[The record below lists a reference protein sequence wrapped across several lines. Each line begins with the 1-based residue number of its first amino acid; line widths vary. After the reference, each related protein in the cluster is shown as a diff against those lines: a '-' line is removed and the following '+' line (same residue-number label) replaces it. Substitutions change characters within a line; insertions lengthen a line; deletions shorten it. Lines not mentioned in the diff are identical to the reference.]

1 MIIVATDGYA
11 INPGDLSW
19 DAIAALGDLTVYE
32 RTSAELLVERCKEAE
47 IILPNKTPVS
57 RIQIGQLPLLK
68 LISVMATGYNVIDIS
83 AANEKNIVVCNIPT
97 YGTASVAQHTIA
109 LLLELTNHI
118 GLHADSVAAGDWQR
132 SKDWAYAK
140 TPLIELSGKTLGI
153 VGFGNIGQQTAR
165 IAKAMGMKI
174 IYYSRTEKNTELG
187 AYCNLG
193 TLFSSSD
200 VISLHCPLRPENTR
214 FINKNMLQLMKP
226 SAFLINTSRGQ
237 LVDETD
243 LTDALNNHLI
253 AGAALDVL
261 SSEPPSADNPLL
273 SARNCIITP
282 HNAWMSKEARQRIM
296 DTTRE
301 NIESFLRNEPIHVVN
316 RLI

>member
-19 DAIAALGDLTVYE
+19 DRVAALGRLTVYE
-32 RTSAELLVERCKEAE
+32 RTPAELLVERCKMAE
-47 IILPNKTPVS
+47 IILTNKTPVTGS
-57 RIQIGQLPLLK
+57 QIEELPLLK
-68 LISVMATGYNVIDIS
+68 MISVMATGYNVIDIS
-83 AANEKNIVVCNIPT
+83 AANKKNIVVCNIPI

-109 LLLELTNHI
+109 LLLELTNHVGI
-118 GLHADSVAAGDWQR
+118 HADSVTAGEWQR

-140 TPLIELSGKTLGI
+140 TQLIELSGKTLGI
-153 VGFGNIGQQTAR
+153 VGFGNIGQLTAR

-174 IYYSRTEKNTELG
+174 IYTSRTEKNTELG
-187 AYCNLG
+187 TYCNLE

-200 VISLHCPLRPENTR
+200 VVTLHCPLRPENTR

-226 SAFLINTSRGQ
+226 SAILINTSRGQ

-243 LTDALNNHLI
+243 LADALNNQLI

-296 DTTRE
+296 DTTSE
-301 NIESFLRNEPIHVVN
+301 NIASFLRNEPIHVVN
-316 RLI
+316 GLI